1 MSDLYMRNV
10 EVIAGPRKFSSKEFT
25 IYFDIPF
32 DDGPDINIADVD
44 IYNLSG
50 STIAAIKKGHPVIV
64 NAGYQNNI
72 GAVLIGTAQLIHT
85 DWQNVDKITSL
96 TVADAHDDWM
106 KANIKKTYKEGITG
120 LQILNDLIPKTG
132 LKVGALKL
140 PLNMKYDGAKT
151 IDGKIGKI
159 VVEIAKDCNAKVHV
173 NKGKIFIREK
183 TEGDTISFLLDKEH
197 GLIGS
202 PTPIE
207 NEEKYKVVERV
218 KKDGKYVN
226 EYVDKTR
233 IRKGYKITS
242 LLNHNFTT
250 DVVLK
255 VASKTANGL
264 FRIEKGKHVSN
275 GATFYTEMEVYPR

>member
-1 MSDLYMRNV
+1 MSNLYMRHV
-10 EVIAGPRKFSSKEFT
+10 EVTAGDRKFSSKEFT

-50 STIAAIKKGHPVIV
+50 STIAALQKGDHVVV
-64 NAGYQNNI
+64 NAGYEGDI
-72 GAVLIGTAQLIHT
+72 GAVLVGTAQLVYT
-85 DWQNVDKITSL
+85 DWQGVDKTTQL
-96 TVADAHDDWM
+96 TVADGHDNWM
-106 KANIKKTYKEGITG
+106 KTKIKKTYKEGITG
-120 LQILNDLIPKTG
+120 KQILEDLIPKTG
-132 LKVGALKL
+132 LKKGALKL

-151 IDGKIGKI
+151 IDGAIGKTI
-159 VVEIAKDCNAKVHV
+159 VEIAKDCNAKVHV
-173 NKGKIFIREK
+173 NRGKIYIREK
-183 TEGDTISFLLDKEH
+183 TEGDEIAFVLDKGH

-202 PTPIE
+202 PTPVE
-207 NEEKYKVVERV
+207 NEEKYNVVERV

-226 EYVDKTR
+226 EYVEKTR

-242 LLNHNFTT
+242 LLNFNFTT

-275 GATFYTEMEVYPR
+275 GSSFYTEMEVYPR